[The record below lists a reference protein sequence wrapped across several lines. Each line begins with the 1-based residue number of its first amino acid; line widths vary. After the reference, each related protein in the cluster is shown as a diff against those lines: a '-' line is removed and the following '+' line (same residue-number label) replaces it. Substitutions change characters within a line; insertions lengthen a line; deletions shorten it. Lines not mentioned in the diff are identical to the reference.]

1 MKFLIVKHI
10 LLVSNVGNV
19 QGTVWRICT
28 LMLGC
33 KGLIQAERNKKRNE
47 NKTKTKINKL
57 NKKSGDSYT
66 IRKNIFFKSVWVWS
80 LFSSRY

>member
-33 KGLIQAERNKKRNE
+33 KGLIQDETRKETKAKQRQKYTNSIKKVE
-47 NKTKTKINKL
+47 IVTQFAKIIFL
-57 NKKSGDSYT
+57 NRCECGEY
-66 IRKNIFFKSVWVWS
+66 
-80 LFSSRY
+80 

>member
-33 KGLIQAERNKKRNE
+33 KGLIQDETRKEKKRKQ
-47 NKTKTKINKL
+47 NKDKNKQ
-57 NKKSGDSYT
+57 T
-66 IRKNIFFKSVWVWS
+66 Q
-80 LFSSRY
+80 

>member
-33 KGLIQAERNKKRNE
+33 KGLIQDETRKGKKRKQ
-47 NKTKTKINKL
+47 NKDKNKQ
-57 NKKSGDSYT
+57 T
-66 IRKNIFFKSVWVWS
+66 Q
-80 LFSSRY
+80 